1 MVRLVVALAVL
12 LAALPARAQD
22 VAPPTEET
30 AALEARTLFEQAV
43 RMSREER
50 WAEALDLFRRSG
62 ALVPRPSTLFNVA
75 IALDRL
81 GRPRESIAAI
91 DEYLAISDPT
101 GDEADRHEA
110 MRLRVEA
117 EARVAHLTVSVG
129 APGATIELDGTPI
142 EADTEVLVDPG
153 DHVLV
158 ASASGRRSARVALT
172 LAPGARVERRIELVP
187 EAATAI
193 AGGEQDRAPPGSTSL
208 LEDPIFWGIVGGVVL
223 VGIGVGVGV
232 GVATQS
238 PQPYGGSTGLA
249 FEIP

>member
-1 MVRLVVALAVL
+1 MVRIIVVVAML
-12 LAALPARAQD
+12 LATLPARAQD

-30 AALEARTLFEQAV
+30 TALEARTLFEEAV

-50 WAEALDLFRRSG
+50 WAEALDLFRRSR
-62 ALVPRPSTLFNVA
+62 ALMPRPSTLFNIA

-81 GRPRESIAAI
+81 GRARESIAAI
-91 DEYLAISDPT
+91 DEYLTISDPAR
-101 GDEADRHEA
+101 DEADRREA

-142 EADTEVLVDPG
+142 EPDTEVLADPG

-158 ASASGRRSARVALT
+158 AGAPERRTARVALT
-172 LAPGARVERRIELVP
+172 LAPGARVERRIELAA
-187 EAATAI
+187 EAATVI
-193 AGGEQDRAPPGSTSL
+193 AGAERDEAPPAGTSL
-208 LEDPIFWGIVGGVVL
+208 LEDPIFWAIAGGVVAVGL
-223 VGIGVGVGV
+223 GVGIGVGVAV
-232 GVATQS
+232 QS
-238 PQPYGGSTGLA
+238 PQPYGGTTGLA